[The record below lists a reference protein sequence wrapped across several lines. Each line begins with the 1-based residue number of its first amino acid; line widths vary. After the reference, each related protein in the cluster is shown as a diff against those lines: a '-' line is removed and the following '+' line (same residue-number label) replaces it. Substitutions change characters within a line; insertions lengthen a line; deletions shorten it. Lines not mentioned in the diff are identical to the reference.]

1 MDKRRYVTESLQKR
15 NKKEEKIILK
25 KRRKEFQVG
34 KVIIFLI
41 VMQTVNLFSK
51 PKIIIIILIITQ
63 LNPILPQYLVE
74 YRLNNPSKI
83 ILGKSGREQGITTK
97 ESQKTWKKVE
107 SGLFSLV
114 YKGLK
119 LYVWRGKFLSR

>member
-1 MDKRRYVTESLQKR
+1 M
-15 NKKEEKIILK
+15 
-25 KRRKEFQVG
+25 
-34 KVIIFLI
+34 
-41 VMQTVNLFSK
+41 MQTVNLFSK